1 MIDAI
6 IGYDNLSIQDYD
18 LLSTGKD
25 YRSYNGTIASKIGL
39 YEAIILN
46 QINYWVNVNKDKEN
60 NERYYHNK
68 MFWMYMTLD
77 GWHEQFDYIS
87 KKTIQRALKK
97 LKDNNLIYVGNF
109 NHKSFDRTMW
119 YCVNYDTVRSI
130 LYPKQESSENRTE
143 SHMDSQSISYGLS
156 DQIHLDSRTSPIPKN
171 NNTKNTSE
179 ITKELCIDDAPRI
192 DDLGIYMFHV
202 RRTVMNSER
211 ITSKDEVI
219 EAMEYFFR
227 QYTVHKGE
235 SHIKLKKETIESIGE
250 KLDTFADDLKDM
262 IDRYFSTDFREDY
275 CSLPHFASDNIL
287 ELKAYETGALGPAL
301 QLSYA

>member
-1 MIDAI
+1 MKIESTYLTSGNDMLI
-6 IGYDNLSIQDYD
+6 VRKD
-18 LLSTGKD
+18 LAT
-25 YRSYNGTIASKIGL
+25 AIGL
-39 YEAIILN
+39 NEAIILN
-46 QINYWVNVNKDKEN
+46 QIHYWIQKNQ
-60 NERYYHNK
+60 NERHFKDGKY
-68 MFWMYMTLD
+68 WMYETYE
-77 GWHEQFDYIS
+77 GWHEQIPFLSIS
-87 KKTIQRALKK
+87 TIKRTMKS
-97 LKDNNLIYVGNF
+97 LKDKQLIETQNF
-109 NHKSFDRTMW
+109 NKKNWDRTVW
-119 YCVNYDTVRSI
+119 YSVNYEKIDESVDKMRECQIDT
-130 LYPKQESSENRTE
+130 
-143 SHMDSQSISYGLS
+143 
-156 DQIHLDSRTSPIPKN
+156 
-171 NNTKNTSE
+171 TKNVSMTQSLMSDWTSQKDQVDPTNTIDYTENTTKTTSE

-211 ITSKDEVI
+211 IISKDEVI